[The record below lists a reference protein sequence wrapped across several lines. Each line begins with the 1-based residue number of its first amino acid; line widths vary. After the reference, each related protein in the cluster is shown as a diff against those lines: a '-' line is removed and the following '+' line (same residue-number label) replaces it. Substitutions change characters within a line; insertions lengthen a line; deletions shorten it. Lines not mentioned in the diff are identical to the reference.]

1 MKKSTQVAIG
11 GLSSALCV
19 LLMFMTG
26 LIPFSTYVFPGMAGI
41 VLIAVATEIG
51 CATAF
56 LVFAAASLLS
66 LFIVPDRESVL
77 LFIMLLGYYPMI
89 KPKLERIPKPFVY
102 LVKGILFNVVIVVFY
117 YATIYL
123 LGIPDLLSDWGPL
136 GKYTTY
142 VALGLANYTF
152 FMYDF
157 LLSKVLILY
166 VHWFRPKILHKLS

>member
-51 CATAF
+51 GATAL
-56 LVFAAASLLS
+56 LVFIATSVLS

-102 LVKGILFNVVIVVFY
+102 LLKLVLFNVVIVAFY

-123 LGIPDLLSDWGPL
+123 LGIPDLLSDWGSL
-136 GKYTTY
+136 GKYTSY
-142 VALGLANYTF
+142 VAIGLANYTF
-152 FMYDF
+152 FMYDY
-157 LLSKVLILY
+157 LLSKVLFIY
-166 VHWFRPKILHKLS
+166 IHWFRPRILRKIP